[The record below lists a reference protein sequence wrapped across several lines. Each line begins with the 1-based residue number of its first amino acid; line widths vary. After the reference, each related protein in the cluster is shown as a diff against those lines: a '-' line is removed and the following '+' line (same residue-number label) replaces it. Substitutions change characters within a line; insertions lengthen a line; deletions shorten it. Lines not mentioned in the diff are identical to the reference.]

1 MNSSEFIFDDSDN
14 GNLYNEEYLKSNNVI
29 DIFPEIRELI
39 ENEGYALA
47 SEMLNSK
54 YLEHIASYGDAYAF
68 SGLINV
74 VSNVVVI
81 GNEHKFPYMRGGNS
95 RALCIPHRIA
105 HMMDSI
111 QDVMYFVLL
120 ERCKLISERVGHM
133 QLAHIY
139 SHNVEAHIRLFEL
152 ASKCWGSALSRCYT
166 TSVIPEKLFANSE
179 DPQHLLLHGLHVE
192 SVVEAM
198 RNIGKPNVARVYSE
212 LYSMHGQEPYHI
224 NLGRLPPTAE
234 KQVSFE
240 SVMEAFILDFLENT
254 DQDKANKND
263 VKQGEDGEGSEGSEG
278 GESNGNN
285 EGGAGSKASS
295 TTAQTSFSLDDIK
308 SGELMEVD
316 LKKLESN
323 VKKISEEVENNYNP
337 HVEAIIL
344 PDFEADSKLDDYL
357 KFVVYSDPNFKV
369 PMTERFK
376 NSILRSSL
384 DALNHTNVLESMR
397 NQTSQYTL
405 SAIPSA
411 SLTFDDYSMIAQGHV
426 PSMFQVPVDSTVQH
440 RSKYAVTV
448 DVSGSMYKWLP
459 YTKSMLRVLYPYI
472 DQEAIFT
479 FSDISLKMNTDA
491 PVVMTTG
498 RTNIK
503 TALEDVKQKGFSK
516 AIFVSDLEDYT
527 YPALHFDHLIVVAT
541 FEDRES
547 RWYKMLVSSGKPSH
561 LDSCLRNITGNIE
574 IHCVFLSDLLEC

>member
-1 MNSSEFIFDDSDN
+1 MMNSSEFIFDDSDN
-14 GNLYNEEYLKSNNVI
+14 GNLYNEEYLKSNNVV
-29 DIFPEIRELI
+29 DMFPEIRELI

-54 YLEHIASYGDAYAF
+54 YLEHIASYGNDYAL

-74 VSNVVVI
+74 VSNVVVM

-95 RALCIPHRIA
+95 RTLCIPHRIA
-105 HMMDSI
+105 HMMDSV

-120 ERCKLISERVGHM
+120 ERCKLISERIGHM
-133 QLAHIY
+133 QLAHIS

-152 ASKCWGSALSRCYT
+152 ASKCWGSAISRCYT

-198 RNIGKPNVARVYSE
+198 RNLGKLNVARVYSE

-224 NLGRLPPTAE
+224 NLGRLPPTTE
-234 KQVSFE
+234 NQVSFE
-240 SVMEAFILDFLENT
+240 SVLEAFILDFLENT
-254 DQDKANKND
+254 ENDQENKND
-263 VKQGEDGEGSEGSEG
+263 DKQSENGDSTDNSKDGTS
-278 GESNGNN
+278 SNDN
-285 EGGAGSKASS
+285 S
-295 TTAQTSFSLDDIK
+295 TNTPTSFSLEDIK

-323 VKKISEEVENNYNP
+323 VKEISEEIENNDNFK
-337 HVEAIIL
+337 VEAIVL
-344 PDFEADSKLDDYL
+344 PDFDADSKLDDYL
-357 KFVVYSDPNFKV
+357 KFVVSSDPNLKV
-369 PMTERFK
+369 PMTNRFK

-384 DALNHTNVLESMR
+384 DALNHTNILESMR
-397 NQTSQYTL
+397 SQTSQYTL

-426 PSMFQVPVDSTVQH
+426 PSMFQVPVDSTAQP
-440 RSKYAVTV
+440 RSKYAVTI
-448 DVSGSMYKWLP
+448 DVSVSMYEWIP
-459 YTKSMLRVLYPYI
+459 YVKSMLRVLYPYI

-479 FSDISLKMNTDA
+479 FSEVSLKMNTKA

-498 RTNIK
+498 GTSIK
-503 TALEDVKQKGFSK
+503 TALADVKQRGFSK
-516 AIFVSDLEDYT
+516 AVLVSDLEDFKN
-527 YPALHFDHLIVVAT
+527 PDMHFDHLIVVAT
-541 FEDRES
+541 FENRES
-547 RWYKMLVSSGKPSH
+547 SWYKKLVSSGKPDH
-561 LDSCLRNITGNIE
+561 LDSCLKNITGNVE
-574 IHCVFLSDLLEC
+574 IHCVFLSDLIER